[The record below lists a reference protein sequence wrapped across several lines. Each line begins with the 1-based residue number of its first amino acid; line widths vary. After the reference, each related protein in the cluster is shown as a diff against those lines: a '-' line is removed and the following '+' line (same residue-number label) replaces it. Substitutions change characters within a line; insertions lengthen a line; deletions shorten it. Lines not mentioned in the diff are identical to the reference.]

1 VANPGD
7 KNWTTSEM
15 TMNYIRKVVAVNGND
30 ITVDAPVVDGIDAN
44 YADGYLMRFN
54 WSNKVEN
61 VGIEDMYFDSQYT
74 SITDE
79 NHGWIAMNFENMQNG
94 WARNIEVH
102 HYGYSAVNIS
112 DYASFITVDN
122 CKYIDPISQ
131 TIQSR
136 KYSFS
141 VNGQRNLVKNCL
153 TDGGRHDY
161 VVGSGATCGPNVFFN
176 CTAVNQNADIGPHQ
190 KWATGLLFD
199 EVEGD
204 RDMNVQNRVNSGS
217 GHGWTGAQVMYW
229 NCTAPTFIIQS
240 APGTTNWA
248 VGCVGNVT
256 AYGDYLKSTN
266 YPGVVQSTNSKLPFS
281 LFEQQLCERLQNCA
295 LQTKV
300 NENQIIDFEVYPNP
314 FQNEINLTF
323 KSEGSYRVSMY
334 NLLGETVMND
344 SFEGKTYHLQSDLAE
359 GMYVLQVEI
368 NGVVETYKMV
378 RSME

>member
-1 VANPGD
+1 
-7 KNWTTSEM
+7 
-15 TMNYIRKVVAVNGND
+15 
-30 ITVDAPVVDGIDAN
+30 
-44 YADGYLMRFN
+44 
-54 WSNKVEN
+54 
-61 VGIEDMYFDSQYT
+61 
-74 SITDE
+74 
-79 NHGWIAMNFENMQNG
+79 
-94 WARNIEVH
+94 
-102 HYGYSAVNIS
+102 
-112 DYASFITVDN
+112 
-122 CKYIDPISQ
+122 
-131 TIQSR
+131 
-136 KYSFS
+136 
-141 VNGQRNLVKNCL
+141 
-153 TDGGRHDY
+153 
-161 VVGSGATCGPNVFFN
+161 
-176 CTAVNQNADIGPHQ
+176 
-190 KWATGLLFD
+190 
-199 EVEGD
+199 
-204 RDMNVQNRVNSGS
+204 VNSGS